1 MIRTNL
7 LYPAGCYGEFF
18 FRMLNLKET
27 TESLSYSANFNPI
40 NTEEYNGN
48 HHIMSEKDIN
58 GHVTKITYTDDDI
71 DLINRNKWT
80 KVQGHLDEQSIK
92 TFPNN
97 SNRNLYTM
105 AIYKCDLLDKTNHF
119 KSIEKNSNLEVKF
132 KWFLQSMEQWLINF
146 GNIFKVLS
154 IQINENKIKEY
165 YNIFTRSQ
173 QEILEQH
180 SQSND
185 LIAKSNQ
192 LGKMYFDRHGNE
204 YNELHFDKLCKE
216 LGGRHE

>member
-1 MIRTNL
+1 MIKTNL

-27 TESLSYSANFNPI
+27 TESLSYSAHFKPI

-48 HHIMSEKDIN
+48 HHIMSEKDITS
-58 GHVTKITYTDDDI
+58 HVTKITYTDDDI

-105 AIYKCDLLDKTNHF
+105 AIYKCDLLDKNNHF

-146 GNIFKVLS
+146 GEIFKTLGIDIEESVIANFYNVFTNSQKS
-154 IQINENKIKEY
+154 I
-165 YNIFTRSQ
+165 F
-173 QEILEQH
+173 EQH
-180 SQSND
+180 KKNND
-185 LIAKSNQ
+185 LIARSNY
-192 LGKMYFDRHGNE
+192 LGKIYFKKYGNQYNEMYFDNV
-204 YNELHFDKLCKE
+204 LKE
-216 LGGRHE
+216 IGG

>member
-27 TESLSYSANFNPI
+27 TESLSYNAHFKPI
-40 NTEEYNGN
+40 HTEEYNSN

-105 AIYKCDLLDKTNHF
+105 AIYKCDLLDKNNHF

-146 GNIFKVLS
+146 GNIFKALS

-185 LIAKSNQ
+185 LIAKSNR

>member
-27 TESLSYSANFNPI
+27 TESLRYSADFKPS

-48 HHIMSEKDIN
+48 HHIMNEEDIN
-58 GHVTKITYTDDDI
+58 GHVTKITYTDSDI

-80 KVQGHLDEQSIK
+80 KVKGHLEEQSIK
-92 TFPNN
+92 TFPDNP
-97 SNRNLYTM
+97 NRELYTM
-105 AIYKCDLLDKTNHF
+105 SIYKCDLLDKNNHF
-119 KSIEKNSNLEVKF
+119 KRIEKSSNLEVQF
-132 KWFLQSMEQWLINF
+132 KWFLQSVEQWLINF
-146 GNIFKVLS
+146 SDVFKALS

-173 QEILEQH
+173 QKIIEQH
-180 SQSND
+180 DQAND

-192 LGKMYFDRHGNE
+192 LGKMYFDRHGNK
-204 YNELHFDKLCKE
+204 YSELYFDKLYKE
-216 LGGRHE
+216 LGG

>member
-1 MIRTNL
+1 
-7 LYPAGCYGEFF
+7 
-18 FRMLNLKET
+18 MLNLKET
-27 TESLSYSANFNPI
+27 TESLSYSAHFKPI

-146 GNIFKVLS
+146 GNIFKALS

-204 YNELHFDKLCKE
+204 YNELYFDKLCKE